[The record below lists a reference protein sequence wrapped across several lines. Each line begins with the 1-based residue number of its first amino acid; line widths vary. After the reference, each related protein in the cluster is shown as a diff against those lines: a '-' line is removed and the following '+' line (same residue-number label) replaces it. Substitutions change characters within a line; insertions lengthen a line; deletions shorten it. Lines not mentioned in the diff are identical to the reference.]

1 MEEYIDDMEMPAPCE
16 SCGQWFDLHDG
27 TGSDKWYKDIVI
39 CPECG
44 DLEEKEI
51 ELDDEIENE
60 QNNLADAE
68 WQIKEST
75 RELERLRVK
84 RVELEDKIDK
94 QREDKYKQL

>member
-1 MEEYIDDMEMPAPCE
+1 MGITAGMEMPTPCE
-16 SCGQWFDLHDG
+16 SCGQWCELDDMV
-27 TGSDKWYKDIVI
+27 GSDKWYKDIVI
-39 CPECG
+39 CRECS

-51 ELDDEIENE
+51 ELDNDIENE

-84 RVELEDKIDK
+84 KVELENKIEK
-94 QREDKYKQL
+94 QRADKYKIE